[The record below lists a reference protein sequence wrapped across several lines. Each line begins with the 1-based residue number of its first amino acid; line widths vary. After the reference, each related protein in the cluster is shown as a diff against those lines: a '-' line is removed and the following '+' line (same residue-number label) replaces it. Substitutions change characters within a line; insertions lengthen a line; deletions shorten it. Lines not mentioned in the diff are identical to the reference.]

1 VDTVTG
7 VVAGHAGSR
16 SPEKRARSD
25 SGSLS
30 PSVSSAWGLWKTR
43 PSPTQC
49 VFFSNMGFENVGAP
63 KKSKCDWVCSP
74 MVGQSSGTLPARVQI
89 MVLAP
94 FPGFSRIYR
103 CYALSGKRRSH
114 RRRGATVTSGI
125 SRSAGAQSFRGAHR
139 GRVLR
144 TCIHRGECACV
155 L

>member
-1 VDTVTG
+1 MQDPDHRRNELDRTR
-7 VVAGHAGSR
+7 GHYRLPCRLLGGFG
-16 SPEKRARSD
+16 KR
-25 SGSLS
+25 GHL
-30 PSVSSAWGLWKTR
+30 PHN
-43 PSPTQC
+43 

-74 MVGQSSGTLPARVQI
+74 MVGQFSGTLPARVQI